1 MAGRAPGRR
10 LAPPCPPVGP
20 SARGPAGGAGS
31 PAAPGI
37 VELDTCA
44 DAVASVA
51 NSIFVWRLVRGDE
64 RIKIFRCVTA
74 LTGALCQV
82 AVPPPDPRRAL
93 FCEVFLYLTRPRAL
107 RLPPG
112 AFFAIFLFNRE
123 RRYCATTHVRSVN
136 HPLAPSLRALT
147 FTCLKAAAPPEE
159 SPDPAA
165 ERLDATPLAFELAGP
180 FLVPAEVP
188 RDPSACCALGP
199 GAWWHFPSGQIY
211 CWAMDEALG
220 ELCPPGSRARH
231 LGWLLARLTNHPGG
245 CGTCAP
251 QPHADSVNAL
261 WESAAVA
268 EACPCVAPCMWAKM
282 AQRVLAIEGDG
293 SLRQL
298 LFARPVDAVVL
309 LGSTRGP
316 RIAAH
321 LHEVVG
327 GQRGA
332 ERIRPQATGWRL
344 CALSSY
350 ASRLF
355 ATSCPTIAR
364 VVAR

>member
-1 MAGRAPGRR
+1 MSGRAPGRR
-10 LAPPCPPVGP
+10 PAPPCSPVGP
-20 SARGPAGGAGS
+20 EGPDGGGA
-31 PAAPGI
+31 ARIAE
-37 VELDTCA
+37 VDADA
-44 DAVASVA
+44 DAVAAVA
-51 NSIFVWRLVRGDE
+51 NSVFVWRLVRGDE
-64 RIKIFRCVTA
+64 RIKIFLCVTA
-74 LTGALCQV
+74 LTGALCRV

-123 RRYCATTHVRSVN
+123 RRYCATAHVRSVN
-136 HPLAPSLRALT
+136 HPLAPALRALT
-147 FTCLKAAAPPEE
+147 FTRLKPAAPPEE
-159 SPDPAA
+159 SPDPGA
-165 ERLDATPLAFELAGP
+165 ERVETTPLAFELAGP
-180 FLVPAEVP
+180 YLVPAEVP

-245 CGTCAP
+245 CETCAP
-251 QPHADSVNAL
+251 APHADSVNAL
-261 WESAAVA
+261 WDSAAVA
-268 EACPCVAPCMWAKM
+268 EACPCVTPCMWAKM

-309 LGSTRGP
+309 LGSARGP

-332 ERIRPQATGWRL
+332 ERIRPEAAGWRL

-364 VVAR
+364 AVARE

>member
-1 MAGRAPGRR
+1 MAGRAAGQRP
-10 LAPPCPPVGP
+10 APPC
-20 SARGPAGGAGS
+20 SPAGPEGPDGGGA
-31 PAAPGI
+31 ARIAE
-37 VELDTCA
+37 VDADA

-51 NSIFVWRLVRGDE
+51 NSVFVWRLVRGDE
-64 RIKIFRCVTA
+64 RIKIFVCVTA
-74 LTGALCQV
+74 LTGALCRV

-123 RRYCATTHVRSVN
+123 RRYCATAHVRSVN
-136 HPLAPSLRALT
+136 HPLAPALRALT
-147 FTCLKAAAPPEE
+147 FTRLKPATPPEE
-159 SPDPAA
+159 SPDPGA
-165 ERLDATPLAFELAGP
+165 ERLETTPLAFELAGP
-180 FLVPAEVP
+180 YLVPAEVP
-188 RDPSACCALGP
+188 GDPSACCALGP

-245 CGTCAP
+245 CETCVPSA
-251 QPHADSVNAL
+251 HADSVNAL
-261 WESAAVA
+261 WDSAAVA
-268 EACPCVAPCMWAKM
+268 EACPCVTPCMWAKM

-298 LFARPVDAVVL
+298 LFARPVEAVVL

-321 LHEVVG
+321 LHEVVA

-332 ERIRPQATGWRL
+332 ERIRPESAGWRL

-364 VVAR
+364 AVARE